1 MAGFEVTLHGRVW
14 VIPEDGCEIRARLIC
29 SPINISQN
37 MASLIL
43 EGLVGTEITLDV
55 GGVSITY
62 SKNHRGID
70 HGSLFQEPDRKPLRS
85 DQLDY
90 DYYES
95 EDEGPTSAEMAFTR
109 PLKDVVPRLELLGFN
124 LNRVRREYERI
135 VESWREEMRSLSD
148 DDTKPLPDL
157 MSFAEFRQFAIEHAL
172 ESLDDTLVS
181 DANGENAEEIRGRF
195 ADTAVDRIPNYRSYD
210 VNAYSEQSFFGGLVN
225 ILHPYSVMR
234 LLAEGKANETA
245 SVIWQYGPLV
255 SAGWTTAQEFVPG
268 ARRTETF
275 LIATEGSSDVHILKH
290 ALALLRP
297 GIADFFRFID
307 VSERHPF
314 SGTGNLVKF
323 AEGLAKIDVQ
333 NQTVF
338 LFDNDAEGLDAH
350 QQLSRL
356 TLPINMRGTMLP
368 ELDAFR
374 AFPAQGPEGLR
385 KADINRRAAAIEC
398 YLDLNGG
405 DYTSAKVLWTNYKK
419 TLGVY
424 QGALEYKESYVKE
437 FLKQTPETI
446 ADGSY
451 DATRIEAV
459 LDLLIAECTAIAV
472 SQWDMPAAQAGLA
485 SSI

>member
-1 MAGFEVTLHGRVW
+1 M
-14 VIPEDGCEIRARLIC
+14 RARVPWDSLFTENARDILKAFH
-29 SPINISQN
+29 PFAAKVNINQN
-37 MASLIL
+37 MLSLL

-55 GGVSITY
+55 GGVAITY
-62 SKNHRGID
+62 SKNDRGMD
-70 HGSLFQEPDRKPLRS
+70 HGSLFQEPDRRPVRS
-85 DQLDY
+85 EQLNY

-95 EDEGPTSAEMAFTR
+95 KNEDPTSAEMAFIR
-109 PLKDVVPRLELLGFN
+109 PLKDVVPRLELLGFS
-124 LNRVRREYERI
+124 LSPVRREYES
-135 VESWREEMRSLSD
+135 VAESWRAQRESFLD
-148 DDTKPLPDL
+148 DDTSPLPDL

-172 ESLDDTLVS
+172 ESLDDTFVS
-181 DANGENAEEIRGRF
+181 SENTERAEKIRGRF
-195 ADTAVDRIPNYRSYD
+195 ADAAVDRIPNYLAYD
-210 VNAYSEQSFFGGLVN
+210 PNAYSERSFFGGLVG

-234 LLAEGKANETA
+234 LLAEGKENGNA
-245 SVIWQYGPLV
+245 SVIWQYGPLLD
-255 SAGWTTAQEFVPG
+255 AGWATEQEFVAG

-307 VSERHPF
+307 VSESHLF

-333 NQTVF
+333 NQVVF

-350 QQLSRL
+350 QRLSRL
-356 TLPINMRGTMLP
+356 TLPTNMRGTMLP

-385 KADINRRAAAIEC
+385 NADINRRAAAIEC
-398 YLDLNGG
+398 YLDLNAGG
-405 DYTSAKVLWTNYKK
+405 HAAAKVLWTNYKK

-424 QGALEYKESYVKE
+424 QGALEYKEFYVQE
-437 FLKQTPETI
+437 FLKQTSETI

-451 DATRIEAV
+451 DVTRMEAL
-459 LDLLIAECTAIAV
+459 LDLLIAECTAIPV
-472 SQWDMPAAQAGLA
+472 KGWNLSSAQATPA
-485 SSI
+485 SSV

>member
-1 MAGFEVTLHGRVW
+1 M
-14 VIPEDGCEIRARLIC
+14 
-29 SPINISQN
+29 
-37 MASLIL
+37 
-43 EGLVGTEITLDV
+43 GTEITLDV

-62 SKNHRGID
+62 SKNHIGTD

-85 DQLDY
+85 DRLDY
-90 DYYES
+90 NYYES
-95 EDEGPTSAEMAFTR
+95 EDEDSTSAEMAFTR

-124 LNRVRREYERI
+124 LNRVEREYESLA
-135 VESWREEMRSLSD
+135 ESWRAERESYLD
-148 DDTKPLPDL
+148 DGAKPLPDL
-157 MSFAEFRQFAIEHAL
+157 MSFAEFRQLATEHAI
-172 ESLDDTLVS
+172 ESLDDTFVS
-181 DANGENAEEIRGRF
+181 RANGEHTEKIRGRF
-195 ADTAVDRIPNYRSYD
+195 SDIAVDRIPNFRSYE
-210 VNAYSEQSFFGGLVN
+210 VNAYSERSFFGELVG
-225 ILHPYSVMR
+225 ILDPYSVIR
-234 LLAEGKANETA
+234 LLAEGKANQNA

-255 SAGWTTAQEFVPG
+255 SAGWATEQEFVSG

-275 LIATEGSSDVHILKH
+275 LIATEGSSDVHILRH

-307 VSERHPF
+307 VSESHPF

-333 NQTVF
+333 NQVVF

-350 QQLSRL
+350 QRLSKL
-356 TLPINMRGTMLP
+356 TLPTNMRGTMLP
-368 ELDAFR
+368 ELEAFR

-385 KADINRRAAAIEC
+385 KANINRRAAAIEC
-398 YLDLNGG
+398 YLDLNVG
-405 DYTSAKVLWTNYKK
+405 DYASPKVLWTNYKK

-451 DATRIEAV
+451 DVTGIETV
-459 LDLLIAECTAIAV
+459 LNLLIEECTAIAV
-472 SQWDMPAAQAGLA
+472 VRWDLANAQAAFA